1 MLIKGQVVTIEG
13 NDLCATIINKGIV
26 LEIGYTSDDKE
37 LNSSE
42 IVAILGKDQATFD
55 FDPNSNINVNA
66 I

>member
-1 MLIKGQVVTIEG
+1 
-13 NDLCATIINKGIV
+13 V